1 MLLARRSR
9 GLAEIPLRAAARAR
23 SCSKMFMVPL
33 EVFSLLV
40 MGRVMTEL
48 RTSTGDAAMDKAMKR
63 VVNSVRNAENMIDRC
78 SNMERIPDFLVHYIC
93 GTNVID
99 TSSTVCWLKSE
110 HAVHP
115 SFSHVP

>member
-1 MLLARRSR
+1 MLLRRSR

-23 SCSKMFMVPL
+23 SCSKMLMVPL
-33 EVFSLLV
+33 ELFSLLV

-48 RTSTGDAAMDKAMKR
+48 RTSSTGNAATDKAMKR
-63 VVNSVRNAENMIDRC
+63 VVTRNAENMIDRC
-78 SNMERIPDFLVHYIC
+78 SNMGTIPDFVAHYIC

-99 TSSTVCWLKSE
+99 TSGTLCWLKNE

-115 SFSHVP
+115 LFSHVP